1 MAMAY
6 FSYRR
11 YYPSLR
17 SLRCN
22 EPYPSRAAMALLNG
36 AGKPWDEER
45 NRADMADFAL
55 DDLTDDPAE
64 TDPLRSISRDSTASD
79 SRDPG

>member
-17 SLRCN
+17 SVQCN

-36 AGKPWDEER
+36 AGKARDEEQ
-45 NRADMADFAL
+45 NHADAANFAL
-55 DDLTDDPAE
+55 DDLSDDPAE
-64 TDPLRSISRDSTASD
+64 TDPLRSIPRGSTANG
-79 SRDPG
+79 SRGTR

>member
-6 FSYRR
+6 FSYRK

-17 SLRCN
+17 SVRCN

-36 AGKPWDEER
+36 ASKLQDEEQ
-45 NRADMADFAL
+45 NHADAADFAL
-55 DDLTDDPAE
+55 DDLSDDPAE
-64 TDPLRSISRDSTASD
+64 TDPLRSISRDSAAND

>member
-1 MAMAY
+1 MAIAY

-17 SLRCN
+17 SVRCD
-22 EPYPSRAAMALLNG
+22 EPYPSRATVALLNG
-36 AGKPWDEER
+36 AGKMRDEEQ
-45 NRADMADFAL
+45 NVADATNFAL
-55 DDLTDDPAE
+55 DDLTDDPVE
-64 TDPLRSISRDSTASD
+64 TDPLHSVSRDSTATN

>member
-1 MAMAY
+1 MAY

-17 SLRCN
+17 SVRCN

-36 AGKPWDEER
+36 AGKPRDEEQ
-45 NRADMADFAL
+45 NHADAANFAL
-55 DDLTDDPAE
+55 DDLSDDPAE
-64 TDPLRSISRDSTASD
+64 TDPLRSTAND

>member
-1 MAMAY
+1 MAY

-17 SLRCN
+17 SVRCD
-22 EPYPSRAAMALLNG
+22 EPYPSRATIALLGG
-36 AGKPWDEER
+36 AGQMRDEEQ
-45 NRADMADFAL
+45 NVADTAIFAL
-55 DDLTDDPAE
+55 DDLTDDPVE
-64 TDPLRSISRDSTASD
+64 TDPLNSVPRDSTAND

>member
-17 SLRCN
+17 SVQCN

-36 AGKPWDEER
+36 AGKSRDEEQ
-45 NRADMADFAL
+45 NCADEANFAL
-55 DDLTDDPAE
+55 DDMSDDPAE
-64 TDPLRSISRDSTASD
+64 TDPLRSISRDGAAND

>member
-17 SLRCN
+17 SVRCD
-22 EPYPSRAAMALLNG
+22 EPYPSRAAIALLEG
-36 AGKPWDEER
+36 VGEPRDEEQ
-45 NRADMADFAL
+45 NHANAANFAL
-55 DDLTDDPAE
+55 DDLSDDPAE
-64 TDPLRSISRDSTASD
+64 IDPLRPISRDSTAND
-79 SRDPG
+79 SRNPG